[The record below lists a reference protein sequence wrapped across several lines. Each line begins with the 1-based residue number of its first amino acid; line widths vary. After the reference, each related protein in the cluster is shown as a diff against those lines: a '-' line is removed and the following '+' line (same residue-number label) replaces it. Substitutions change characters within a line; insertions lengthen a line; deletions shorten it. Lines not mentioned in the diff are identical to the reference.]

1 MMGENKYYLI
11 KFRYLKSQ
19 QQGRGDVCDFKTTV
33 QAKDYRD
40 AEDQAEKIAIKQNKP
55 MYVFGI
61 ERLVSQR
68 TYGNEACFVFEQG
81 CKLMVQYIAYTR
93 TAEYLLTLQGEKDE
107 QLAIVMDDEAKQQLL
122 KWLQIDRNEK
132 GGQPKINRAKSP
144 NQTVGRKARKEGVL
158 CVK

>member
-1 MMGENKYYLI
+1 MSDNNCYLI
-11 KFRYLKSQ
+11 KYRYLKAQ
-19 QQGRGDVCDFKTTV
+19 RQGRGDVCDFKTTV

-122 KWLQIDRNEK
+122 KWLQTDRKEK
-132 GGQPKINRAKSP
+132 GGQPKFNRAKSP
-144 NQTVGRKARKEGVL
+144 TNSRVKKARKDEV
-158 CVK
+158 CNV